1 MNGSGFAPNSNFT
14 VTLGG
19 VSVTPSVTTTD
30 YLGRVNN
37 VYFDVPSGT
46 PAGSTTITV
55 TDSASPPNSTSIGF
69 TVYKATIAISPTTV
83 ATNSSVTVSGTGWP
97 ANDINI
103 QVYIG
108 PYGNGFL
115 CYASADASGA
125 FSKSCLVLT
134 GNIAQGTYT
143 ATATDNSITATGNAV
158 TFIPAITYLS
168 PTYANPTNTAT
179 LSGSGFAANS
189 NFSVVLGSVAVIPS
203 VSITNSNGGLGF
215 LTFDVPSGT
224 PAGATTITVTDSA
237 SPPNSASI
245 AFTVYHATIA
255 ISPTTAAANSSV
267 TVSGTGWPA
276 NGTGIRVY
284 LGPVNPGSGFLC
296 YAGADA
302 SGAISQSCQVAP
314 YVPQGTYTA
323 TASDFSITTTGNQ
336 VTVTP
341 VISYTIPAYANPTNP
356 VQVVGFSFAAS
367 SNLTV
372 KLGSV
377 AVTPSV
383 TSTDTSGRVNFFF
396 DVPSGT
402 AAGATTITVTDS
414 ATPPNSASIA
424 FTVYN
429 ATISVSPTTVSRGGS
444 VTVSGTGWASTGGGI
459 GVYIGPVNTGLFI
472 CFVYA
477 DASGT
482 IAAATCTVPFSVPTG
497 TFDMV
502 ATDSSITAT
511 GNQVTVN

>member
-1 MNGSGFAPNSNFT
+1 
-14 VTLGG
+14 
-19 VSVTPSVTTTD
+19 VSES
-30 YLGRVNN
+30 L
-37 VYFDVPSGT
+37 
-46 PAGSTTITV
+46 
-55 TDSASPPNSTSIGF
+55 
-69 TVYKATIAISPTTV
+69 
-83 ATNSSVTVSGTGWP
+83 
-97 ANDINI
+97 
-103 QVYIG
+103 
-108 PYGNGFL
+108 
-115 CYASADASGA
+115 
-125 FSKSCLVLT
+125 
-134 GNIAQGTYT
+134 AQGTYT
-143 ATATDNSITATGNAV
+143 ATANDASITATGNAV
-158 TFIPAITYLS
+158 TVTPAITYLS
-168 PTYANPTNTAT
+168 PTYANPTNTIT
-179 LSGSGFAANS
+179 INGSGFAANS
-189 NFSVVLGSVAVIPS
+189 TFTIKLGSVAVTAS
-203 VSITNSNGGLGF
+203 LSTTNPQGRLGYA
-215 LTFDVPSGT
+215 TFDVPSGT

-237 SPPNSASI
+237 SPPNSSNI
-245 AFTVYHATIA
+245 GFTVYHATIA

-276 NGTGIRVY
+276 NGTGIRIY

-356 VQVVGFSFAAS
+356 VQVVGFGFAAS

-377 AVTPSV
+377 TLTPSV
-383 TSTDTSGRVNFFF
+383 DSSDTLGRVNLTVN
-396 DVPSGT
+396 VPSGT
-402 AAGATTITVTDS
+402 GAGATTITVTDS

-444 VTVSGTGWASTGGGI
+444 VTLSGTGWPFTGGGI
-459 GVYIGPVNTGLFI
+459 GIYIGPVNTGVFI

-482 IAAATCTVPFSVPTG
+482 IAATTCTVPSSVPTG
-497 TFDMV
+497 TFDVV
-502 ATDSSITAT
+502 ATDSSITAS
-511 GNQVTVN
+511 GNSLTVN

>member
-1 MNGSGFAPNSNFT
+1 M
-14 VTLGG
+14 
-19 VSVTPSVTTTD
+19 
-30 YLGRVNN
+30 
-37 VYFDVPSGT
+37 
-46 PAGSTTITV
+46 
-55 TDSASPPNSTSIGF
+55 
-69 TVYKATIAISPTTV
+69 
-83 ATNSSVTVSGTGWP
+83 
-97 ANDINI
+97 
-103 QVYIG
+103 
-108 PYGNGFL
+108 
-115 CYASADASGA
+115 
-125 FSKSCLVLT
+125 
-134 GNIAQGTYT
+134 

-168 PTYANPTNTAT
+168 PTYANPTNTVT

-189 NFSVVLGSVAVIPS
+189 NFTVRLGSVAVTPS

-237 SPPNSASI
+237 APPNSASI

-276 NGTGIRVY
+276 NGNLQVY
-284 LGPVNPGSGFLC
+284 LGPINGNGFLC
-296 YAGADA
+296 YASADA
-302 SGAISQSCQVAP
+302 GGAFSKSCTVSP
-314 YVPQGTYTA
+314 YLAQGTYTA
-323 TASDFSITTTGNQ
+323 TATDFSITSTGNQ

-341 VISYTIPAYANPTNP
+341 VISYTSPVYANPTNP
-356 VQVVGFSFAAS
+356 VQVVGFTFAAS

-383 TSTDTSGRVNFFF
+383 TSSDTIGRVNFSFN
-396 DVPSGT
+396 VPSGT

-414 ATPPNSASIA
+414 ATPPNSASIG
-424 FTVYN
+424 FTIYN

-444 VTVSGTGWASTGGGI
+444 VTVSGSGWPAAS
-459 GVYIGPVNTGLFI
+459 GVGVAVNIGPAFI
-472 CFVYA
+472 CFVYG
-477 DASGT
+477 DASGV
-482 IAAATCTVPFSVPTG
+482 IAPTTCTVPSNAPTG
-497 TFDMV
+497 AFDVV
-502 ATDSSITAT
+502 ATDSSITTT